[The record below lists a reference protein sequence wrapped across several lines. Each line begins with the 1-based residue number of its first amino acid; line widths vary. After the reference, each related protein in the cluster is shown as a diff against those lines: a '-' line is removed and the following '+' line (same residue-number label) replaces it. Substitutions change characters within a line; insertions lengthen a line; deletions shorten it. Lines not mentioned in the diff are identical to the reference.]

1 LVPPTLDYDFLL
13 KELDAVRIMGLGDGT
28 AIGMGL
34 SVAALHLRGSSAGEK
49 VIILLTDGKNNAGE
63 IPPDT
68 AARIAARIGARIYAI
83 GIGGGG
89 ETPIEFT
96 DPKSGKIF
104 RGSLEGGFDED
115 ILRKIAEKSGGSY
128 FYAGN
133 SGTLNAIFGAID
145 SLETIERRVRVQVK
159 TEALH
164 EWFILG
170 GIILLA
176 LDFFI
181 RVRLLREVV

>member
-1 LVPPTLDYDFLL
+1 MD
-13 KELDAVRIMGLGDGT
+13 LGDGT

-34 SVAALHLRGSSAGEK
+34 SVAALHLRDGSAGEK

-63 IPPDT
+63 IAPDT
-68 AARIAARIGARIYAI
+68 AARIAVQTGARIYAI

-115 ILRKIAEKSGGSY
+115 VLRNVAEKSGGSY

-133 SGTLNAIFGAID
+133 SGTLSAIFGAID
-145 SLETIERRVRVQVK
+145 SLETVERRVRVQVK

-181 RVRLLREVV
+181 RACLLREVL